1 MKFLVDECTGPG
13 VARWLREHTAY
24 DIFSV
29 YEEQRGMSD
38 DEILRKAVAEERI
51 IITNDKDFGEKVYRE
66 HYPHC
71 GIITLRLNDERTP
84 NKIQKIQQ
92 LLAQYADH
100 LADRFIVVTEK
111 LVRFAR
117 Q

>member
-13 VARWLREHTAY
+13 VARWLREHTSY

-66 HYPHC
+66 HHPHC
-71 GIITLRLNDERTP
+71 GIITFNVYYTCRHTHTGIDRLGS
-84 NKIQKIQQ
+84 
-92 LLAQYADH
+92 
-100 LADRFIVVTEK
+100 
-111 LVRFAR
+111 R